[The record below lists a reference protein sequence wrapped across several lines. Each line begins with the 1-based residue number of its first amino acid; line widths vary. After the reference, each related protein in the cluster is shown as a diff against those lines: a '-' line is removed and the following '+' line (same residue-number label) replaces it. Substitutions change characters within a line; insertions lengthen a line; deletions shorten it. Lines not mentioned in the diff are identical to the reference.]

1 MMNFAYVLIMQNIL
15 VVLMISLLVLV
26 FILFMVHRKKS
37 KKLNKQSLGGSGD
50 NVKFTDEFKKLVSNV
65 DLTLK
70 DHNLDVTA
78 LEDIEETLRALKELY
93 EKEYISQEIYQTR
106 TDAIIQSLDNKHGHV
121 YYLMIE

>member
-37 KKLNKQSLGGSGD
+37 KKLNKQSLGGSRD
-50 NVKFTDEFKKLVSNV
+50 NVEFSDEFKKLVGNI

-70 DHNLDVTA
+70 DNNLDVTA

-93 EKEYISQEIYQTR
+93 EKEYISQDVYQKR
-106 TDAIIQSLDNKHGHV
+106 TDAIIQSLDTKNGS
-121 YYLMIE
+121 

>member
-106 TDAIIQSLDNKHGHV
+106 TDAIIQSLDNKHGS
-121 YYLMIE
+121 